1 VHQKNLKEQNS
12 LFNRKGALMESSSG
26 FSLFRKQFKEFSFEI
41 MLAVN
46 EFSATRLSPLVF

>member
-46 EFSATRLSPLVF
+46 EFSAS